1 MPRMTRTSK
10 LRFLKNSKISLR
22 ILPKRILLS
31 QVTLN
36 CALSENGKKGGNP
49 VWKKSIVIKEV
60 RHLANLYKLIDIWR
74 DRNPN
79 DSRFTWRNKS
89 LKIQCRLDFFL
100 ISKEFSSDTQA
111 CNIINA
117 PETDQS
123 AITLHLKTEDLLQPK
138 APGFWK
144 FNNSLLDD
152 EDFTSAIR
160 ESLPDFKDKYADLD
174 DLGLKWDLIKME
186 IRGFTIKYSKI
197 KAKNKRNEEAA
208 LQNKVNELMQKCEQ
222 NPSDKRILNELYATK
237 LRLQTIMR
245 QKTKG
250 AILRSK
256 ARWHEFGERNSRYF
270 FNLERRNH
278 F

>member
-1 MPRMTRTSK
+1 MTLVNPNLDVKVEKCIQDTNG
-10 LRFLKNSKISLR
+10 RFL
-22 ILPKRILLS
+22 ILDLLIDELHLILVNIYAPNDANQ
-31 QVTLN
+31 QVTFFKELENQLEDFAQENIIIAGDFN

-49 VWKKSIVIKEV
+49 VWKNSIVIKEV
-60 RHLANLYKLIDIWR
+60 QHLANLYNLTDIWR

-79 DSRFTWRNKS
+79 DNLFTWRNKS

-100 ISKEFSSDTQA
+100 ISKELSTDTHA

-117 PETDQS
+117 PETDHS
-123 AITLHLKTEDLLQPK
+123 AVTLHLETEDLLQPK

-174 DLGLKWDLIKME
+174 YLGLKWDLIKME
-186 IRGFTIKYSKI
+186 IRGLTIKYSKI

-208 LQNKVNELMQKCEQ
+208 FKIKLMNLCK
-222 NPSDKRILNELYATK
+222 SVKKTLATK
-237 LRLQTIMR
+237 
-245 QKTKG
+245 
-250 AILRSK
+250 
-256 ARWHEFGERNSRYF
+256 EY
-270 FNLERRNH
+270 
-278 F
+278 